1 MVYKKVTTNRE
12 KQTNRDIARSYAGLY
27 EANIGSLVLS
37 ELYYSYVSL
46 PPSPTHKC
54 ESSVQLGT
62 WEDAFLQHD
71 YVDNNNFMTIYQAL
85 CFIMKKARGLLILIC
100 MQFLSHSDSENILG
114 KVPFHTT
121 LQAQQRCVC
130 LLTAYYGAQTSTATA
145 EDMAIFQLVGV
156 QKRVH
161 GTYIH
166 STF

>member
-1 MVYKKVTTNRE
+1 
-12 KQTNRDIARSYAGLY
+12 
-27 EANIGSLVLS
+27 
-37 ELYYSYVSL
+37 
-46 PPSPTHKC
+46 
-54 ESSVQLGT
+54 
-62 WEDAFLQHD
+62 
-71 YVDNNNFMTIYQAL
+71 
-85 CFIMKKARGLLILIC
+85 

-145 EDMAIFQLVGV
+145 EDMAICQLVGV